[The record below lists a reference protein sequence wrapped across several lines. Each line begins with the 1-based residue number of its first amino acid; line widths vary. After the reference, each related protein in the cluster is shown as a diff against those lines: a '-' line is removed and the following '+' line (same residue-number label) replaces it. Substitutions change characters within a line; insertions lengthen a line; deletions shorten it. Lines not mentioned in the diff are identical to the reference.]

1 MALRKALLVLLL
13 GALLTPWSAAFANK
27 YDVLELP
34 ATPSEKA
41 IHSSMFFVGKF
52 GNRYFAAGQMGHILY
67 SDDNGTTWTQAQ
79 VPVRSTIL
87 DVYFVNDQLGWAV
100 GHEGLILH
108 SSDGGKSWVKQYD
121 GLRYGQEGLA
131 YYTALSEQNPDNE
144 LYPALVGE
152 MEFAIEQG
160 ADKPLFK
167 VYFHDENYGHAI
179 GAYGMALV
187 TRDGGTTWTPNLE
200 NYEND
205 NFNHMFDFAPLPD
218 QGRFFITGEAGLFL
232 IGDINIKAAKRV
244 HSVPWEGSFF
254 SAVDAADGA
263 IVMGGLRGRMFR
275 TADEGQT
282 WTVVDPDGEHGFFT
296 ANGFTYTARVEN
308 GRGGDKD
315 GVEVWRSPLL
325 RRPMR
330 ARRLADGNTLIT
342 EAKGRQILLCTP
354 GGQLGPPRRRGGHHA
369 VGHPGAHDTG
379 LVGHRPDPPCPPHPC
394 ACGLASGGG

>member
-152 MEFAIEQG
+152 MEFAIDQG

-254 SAVDAADGA
+254 ASVAAGDGA
-263 IVMGGLRGRMFR
+263 IVLGGLRGRMFR
-275 TADEGQT
+275 TADEGQS
-282 WTVVDPDGEHGFFT
+282 WIVVEKPPTSALVASTRTKDGRLVFGGVAGEILVST
-296 ANGFTYTARVEN
+296 DEGFTFTLAAA
-308 GRGGDKD
+308 
-315 GVEVWRSPLL
+315 SPQ
-325 RRPMR
+325 PIFDM
-330 ARRLADGNTLIT
+330 AEGDGNTLLI
-342 EAKGRQILLCTP
+342 AGPKGILSVT
-354 GGQLGPPRRRGGHHA
+354 
-369 VGHPGAHDTG
+369 
-379 LVGHRPDPPCPPHPC
+379 
-394 ACGLASGGG
+394 LAPQ